1 MNRPFNVPIALP
13 RGPEHYWSIA
23 KKAGAKGFT
32 LGELAG
38 CTNGVAYSTVKA
50 WVYAMVRQGA
60 VKRIGS
66 RKSAIGLPA
75 HIYAVAI
82 KAAKAPVQRRADYQG
97 VRGKTQQQVWTAMRT
112 LGTFSLVE
120 LTAAASTPE
129 HPVKPRTAEEYVRRL
144 TNAGVLAV
152 VEPYAKGKPGATGAR
167 AGTWRLVKRA
177 DTGPLAPK
185 VFNASI
191 VFDANTQKIV
201 GESEVAHG

>member
-23 KKAGAKGFT
+23 KKFGAKGFT

-50 WVYAMVRQGA
+50 WLYAMVKQGA
-60 VKRIGS
+60 VKQIGS
-66 RKSAIGLPA
+66 RKSAIGQPA
-75 HIYAVAI
+75 HVYAVAI
-82 KAAKAPVQRRADYQG
+82 KTAKAPVQRRQDYQG

-129 HPVKPRTAEEYVRRL
+129 QPVKRRTAEEYVRRL
-144 TNAGVLAV
+144 ANAGVLAV

-167 AGTWRLVKRA
+167 AGTWR
-177 DTGPLAPK
+177 
-185 VFNASI
+185 
-191 VFDANTQKIV
+191 
-201 GESEVAHG
+201 